1 MSAVERDP
9 AAQATLWRQRVFE
22 VHAAMS
28 AYLAERH
35 RREDLGD
42 WVATSARIFADLP
55 ATDDLRAEAWQAV
68 FFRAQAL
75 IEQFIVARPAD
86 YRLDD
91 WARATARIYRALE
104 PAGRGDPAS
113 AADRL
118 ARQAAL
124 YGSRFEVQAEAD
136 GARYST
142 TVTARS
148 GTTAS
153 APAPE
158 ACRSPWSRP
167 APIAPSCCRRSS
179 PPAIAAP
186 TGGSTK
192 SRKATAAYGPSRRTA
207 STKEQAYMNA
217 IIEQARSLDGY
228 QDSSELLQR
237 RDQDWVLDRAGIEP
251 RSLLDLG
258 CGIGSLLL
266 GGARRWPGLQRLWGI
281 ERSPLRLEQ
290 ARAQLRG
297 AGVEARLLEGDLLD
311 LPPLAERFELISMT
325 AVLHWLYP
333 DEERLF
339 RWVARHL
346 EAQGVFLFT
355 SHHPFAEDGL
365 GGEDDLVAQALVE
378 MGLAAPERVAALYA
392 EAGLLPMGTR
402 TRGREALRER
412 VERHFRVDSIV
423 SRPAVLRVADSAEYQ
438 RFHAATFGTYFA
450 PLVPATRLEE
460 FFVRLGRIAERR
472 MQADGQVSEIPVS
485 VWRCRA
491 REGEA

>member
-1 MSAVERDP
+1 M
-9 AAQATLWRQRVFE
+9 
-22 VHAAMS
+22 
-28 AYLAERH
+28 
-35 RREDLGD
+35 
-42 WVATSARIFADLP
+42 ATSARIFADLP

-124 YGSRFEVQAEAD
+124 YGSRFEVQAGAD
-136 GARYST
+136 GRAVFHNRHCAIWDYRERAR
-142 TVTARS
+142 AR
-148 GTTAS
+148 GVPITLES
-153 APAPE
+153 A
-158 ACRSPWSRP
+158 CTC
-167 APIAPSCCRRSS
+167 APSCCRRSS

-251 RSLLDLG
+251 RSLPRSRLRHRLAA
-258 CGIGSLLL
+258 
-266 GGARRWPGLQRLWGI
+266 ARRRPALARPATVVGHRGVRRYAWSR
-281 ERSPLRLEQ
+281 
-290 ARAQLRG
+290 RAQLRG

-392 EAGLLPMGTR
+392 EAGLLPMGT
-402 TRGREALRER
+402 
-412 VERHFRVDSIV
+412 
-423 SRPAVLRVADSAEYQ
+423 
-438 RFHAATFGTYFA
+438 
-450 PLVPATRLEE
+450 
-460 FFVRLGRIAERR
+460 
-472 MQADGQVSEIPVS
+472 
-485 VWRCRA
+485 
-491 REGEA
+491 